1 MLPVT
6 LPRIRPGGGVR
17 LVEKRASAI
26 QGEYEAKMRKMDGVA
41 DRGLHHPRER
51 LMTEFRKYGAI
62 KGLVVGAFGEFSNDL
77 KALMSSFVDAKVP
90 GDPKRPRT
98 SKRRGGGLGT
108 RFGPR
113 LG

>member
-1 MLPVT
+1 
-6 LPRIRPGGGVR
+6 
-17 LVEKRASAI
+17 
-26 QGEYEAKMRKMDGVA
+26 MRKMDGVA

-90 GDPKRPRT
+90 AAGPQGFQ
-98 SKRRGGGLGT
+98 SGSGVGLEQGSDNAW
-108 RFGPR
+108 GSSCPY
-113 LG
+113 